1 MALSLRQME
10 AQKSSQ
16 RRRGVTDKSQYH
28 RELSDTRQA
37 SVVNDR
43 PKHGYSEMRE
53 LSRAFVE
60 LQPPHCAMF
69 LEIIRYARFSNP
81 QVFGQLF
88 LEAGS
93 FLGRTPA
100 PNEIAYGNPQR
111 LARFDVV
118 VGHLVRVREQQ
129 DAGTGRGGIC
139 LSKLRLRAREQAP
152 KLRL

>member
-1 MALSLRQME
+1 
-10 AQKSSQ
+10 
-16 RRRGVTDKSQYH
+16 
-28 RELSDTRQA
+28 
-37 SVVNDR
+37 
-43 PKHGYSEMRE
+43 MRE